1 MQPTHERSLRG
12 PPRLAIRLPLLPL
25 TIALVVN
32 GGSGLVALTAQE
44 TVRVAGVVTDDG
56 TGAPVEG
63 AAVRLADPSGSVR
76 ETITGP
82 EGAFVFE
89 AVPPGT
95 YVLGV
100 RRIGY
105 EVLSAPV
112 EVGRDVRSLDVRLT
126 PEAIPLDPL
135 EVDVEGRPPRLAE
148 TGFYERM
155 EEGWGT
161 YFEPDWIEANK
172 AGFTRLSHFMS
183 VLQGRTPALRCP
195 RIQVWL
201 DRRLIGRTD
210 GWGTSRPRS
219 LNPGGTYR
227 SAAGPPPTLL
237 EELSVV
243 DLGAAEIYQ
252 PGTKVPFFAWNG
264 ETMTCGAFILWSDW
278 TAATVEMPRIDVKL
292 CEPAGRAGEVALDG
306 FVDDEVTA
314 VRLPAAHVIA
324 AYPTAG
330 GRERVETVVRTDSL
344 GRYRLCDLPA
354 GTDVELAAAYG
365 PYEGDR
371 LAVPAAAGA
380 EVRLGVPVT
389 RPGSV
394 TGLVINEVT
403 EEPLEAV
410 RIAVED
416 TDFRAVTNRTGT
428 FSLEGL
434 PPGTYRIRALC
445 GGFDS
450 YAQTVEVSDGGQV
463 RVVLA
468 LRSNGFARRTRCSA

>member
-1 MQPTHERSLRG
+1 MAANGALG
-12 PPRLAIRLPLLPL
+12 P
-25 TIALVVN
+25 V
-32 GGSGLVALTAQE
+32 GVAAQE
-44 TVRVAGVVTDDG
+44 TLRVAGVVTDDG

-63 AAVRLADPSGSVR
+63 ATVRLADPSGSVR
-76 ETITGP
+76 ETVTGP
-82 EGAFVFE
+82 QGAFAFE
-89 AVPPGT
+89 AVPPGA

-105 EVLSAPV
+105 EVLSTPLEAGP
-112 EVGRDVRSLDVRLT
+112 DAQSLDVRLR
-126 PEAIPLDPL
+126 PQAIPLDPL
-135 EVDVEGRPPRLAE
+135 NVDVEGRPPRLVE
-148 TGFYERM
+148 SGFYERM

-161 YFEPDWIEANK
+161 YIEPDWIDANK
-172 AGFTRLSHFMS
+172 AGFARLKDFMAM
-183 VLQGRTPALRCP
+183 LQGRAPSLRCS

-201 DRRLIGRTD
+201 DRRFIGETGGR
-210 GWGTSRPRS
+210 GRIRPD
-219 LNPGGTYR
+219 
-227 SAAGPPPTLL
+227 APPTLL

-252 PGTKVPFFAWNG
+252 PGTKVPFFAWNRDSL
-264 ETMTCGAFILWSDW
+264 ECGAIILWSDW
-278 TAATVEMPRIDVKL
+278 TAATARIQKIDVIL
-292 CEPAGRAGEVALDG
+292 CEPAGRPGEVALEG
-306 FVDDEVTA
+306 FVEDRVTE

-324 AYPTAG
+324 SYRTSAG
-330 GRERVETVVRTDSL
+330 LERVETVVRTDSL

-354 GTDVELAAAYG
+354 GAEVELAAAYG
-365 PYEGDR
+365 PHAGEPLGV
-371 LAVPAAAGA
+371 AAAAGA

-389 RPGSV
+389 PPGSV

-403 EEPLEAV
+403 RQPLEAV

-416 TDFRAVTNRTGT
+416 TDFRAVTDRSGA

-434 PPGTYRIRALC
+434 PPGSYRIRALC

-450 YAQTVEVSDGGQV
+450 SAQTVEVSEGAQL